1 MPVATGTTVGDLAD
15 RVYSDWLFSPEDQP
29 VIVALAS
36 SVDDSTDTWTYDDS
50 TLSPD
55 EEDLLAPGVI
65 VEAGAEQARVK
76 AADYDA
82 NSLTVTR
89 GVNGTT
95 AAAHAEGDE
104 VVVAPTYV
112 RRAVV
117 DAVIENV
124 ESLYPSLWYVDTEEI
139 ATSSTYVEVP
149 AEVITPLSLLWA
161 SGDDYIDAP
170 LPQLLPNFPPSSTG
184 KAIRTV
190 GCASERT
197 AYFTFRSKFARPG
210 DEDAD
215 VGEAGVERQWERI
228 VVVGA
233 AAQVVASR
241 PLDRLTAEYI
251 TEQLEREAL
260 PPGSPTDIRN
270 GLLTLRDIWLRDA
283 AGVLRASQ
291 THPVV
296 YNPTRAVR

>member
-15 RVYSDWLFSPEDQP
+15 RVFSDWLFSGEDQP
-29 VIVALAS
+29 IIVTLAAD
-36 SVDDSTDTWTYDDS
+36 VDDSTGTWTYDDD
-50 TLSPD
+50 TLAPD
-55 EEDLLAPGVI
+55 EEEALSPGVI
-65 VEAGAEQARVK
+65 VEAGSEQARVK
-76 AADYDA
+76 SVDYDA
-82 NSLTVTR
+82 NSITVIR

-95 AAAHAEGDE
+95 AAAHSEGDE
-104 VVVAPTYV
+104 VVVAPTYG

-117 DAVIENV
+117 DAVLENV
-124 ESLYPSLWYVDTEEI
+124 EALYPSLWHVDTEEI
-139 ATSSTYVEVP
+139 TTSTTFVEVP
-149 AEVITPLSLLWA
+149 SEVVTPLSLLWA
-161 SGDDYIDAP
+161 CGDDYIDAP

-184 KAIRTV
+184 KAIRTI
-190 GCASERT
+190 GTQDGRT
-197 AYFTFRSKFARPG
+197 AYFTYRSKFSRPD

-215 VGEAGVERQWERI
+215 VGESGVERQWERI

-270 GLLTLRDIWLRDA
+270 GLLTLRDLWLRDA
-283 AGVLRASQ
+283 ARDLRASEH
-291 THPVV
+291 HPVV
-296 YNPTRAVR
+296 YMPTRAVR